1 MRSTAFLG
9 VATHTMRPSGSF
21 VVLQPSLPSCATL
34 PGGGPLQ
41 AQHDGIVSTAQV
53 VASHAQAAGG
63 AHAPCGVGALDLS
76 ALGSAA

>member
-21 VVLQPSLPSCATL
+21 AVLQPSLPSFATL

-41 AQHDGIVSTAQV
+41 AQHARHRQQSPRRFLARF
-53 VASHAQAAGG
+53 AGR
-63 AHAPCGVGALDLS
+63 S
-76 ALGSAA
+76 AGSP